1 MFSFRDGA
9 QCKPSAHE
17 TRWHIVTKGKKHTGH
32 KVEDPR
38 IRGQKYLVY
47 CLNVNFDWD
56 AEAGRP
62 DSLGVFCVSVGSV
75 ANREP
80 EVLTPLKGV

>member
-9 QCKPSAHE
+9 QRRSSAYE
-17 TRWHIVTKGKKHTGH
+17 TPWHIVTKSKKHTEH
-32 KVEDPR
+32 KVEDPG

-47 CLNVNFDWD
+47 CLNENFDWD

-62 DSLGVFCVSVGSV
+62 DSI
-75 ANREP
+75 
-80 EVLTPLKGV
+80 